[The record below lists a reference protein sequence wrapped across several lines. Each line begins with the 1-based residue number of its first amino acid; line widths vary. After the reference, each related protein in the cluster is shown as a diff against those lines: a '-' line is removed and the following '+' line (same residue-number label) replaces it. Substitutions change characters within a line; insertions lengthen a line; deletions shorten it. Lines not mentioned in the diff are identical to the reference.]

1 MSQTKFVR
9 ERIAVVPQE
18 MRPFQM
24 LTPYDH
30 VMLALTSRGWPL
42 SEARRQARKT
52 LEELGLSS
60 YADTSTDDLSGGFR
74 QRTLVAMAL
83 AADSEL
89 VFLDEPTIG
98 LDPVARREVWRF
110 IVKLKQQG
118 KTILLTTHYLDEA
131 EAISDQIAIIS
142 KGTLL
147 KVGTVS
153 ELKGFL
159 QETVRVDIAS
169 GFAEEELLAYG
180 KVTRVGGVLRVL
192 TNDEKASRLASVAI
206 SRKVGAS
213 VSPIS
218 LDDVFINLVGMDDDE
233 VNQESV

>member
-1 MSQTKFVR
+1 
-9 ERIAVVPQE
+9 
-18 MRPFQM
+18 MRQKP
-24 LTPYDH
+24 
-30 VMLALTSRGWPL
+30 
-42 SEARRQARKT
+42 
-52 LEELGLSS
+52 
-60 YADTSTDDLSGGFR
+60 
-74 QRTLVAMAL
+74 
-83 AADSEL
+83 
-89 VFLDEPTIG
+89 
-98 LDPVARREVWRF
+98 
-110 IVKLKQQG
+110 
-118 KTILLTTHYLDEA
+118 
-131 EAISDQIAIIS
+131 ISDQIAIIS

-180 KVTRVGGVLRVL
+180 KVTRVGGVMRVL

-206 SRKVGAS
+206 GRKVGAS

-233 VNQESV
+233 ANQESA